1 MVVGSGVSRTVVM
14 TYLNQAVDLLLRGE
28 VVAARTDTVYGL
40 LADAT
45 NDAVVRKVFELKKR
59 PLSKALILLV
69 DSIDMAK
76 QFGLFSPE
84 AERLAA
90 QFWLTEKS
98 AVTLVVP
105 AGNVSNLVTGGLE
118 TVAIRLPNDEFC
130 LSLINKL
137 GRPVVA
143 PSANVSGQPTAVSYD
158 MVRDYFGDSI
168 PLIIDGGICSASP
181 SRILDLTGAEI
192 KELR

>member
-1 MVVGSGVSRTVVM
+1 M
-14 TYLNQAVDLLLRGE
+14 TYLSQTVDLLLRGE

-45 NDAVVRKVFELKKR
+45 NDAAVRKVFELKKR

-69 DSIDMAK
+69 DSVDMAK

-84 AERLAA
+84 SELLAE
-90 QFWLTEKS
+90 QFWLIEKS

-105 AGNVSNLVTGGLE
+105 AAGQVSKLVTGGLDS
-118 TVAIRLPNDEFC
+118 VAIRLPNDGFC

-143 PSANVSGQPTAVSYD
+143 PSANVSGQPTAVSCN
-158 MVRDYFGDSI
+158 MVRDYFGDSV
-168 PLIIDGGICSASP
+168 PLIIDGGICSVSP
-181 SRILDLTGAEI
+181 SRILDLTGTEI

>member
-1 MVVGSGVSRTVVM
+1 M
-14 TYLNQAVDLLLRGE
+14 TYLSQTVELLLRGE

-45 NDAVVRKVFELKKR
+45 NDAAVCKVFELKKR

-69 DSIDMAK
+69 DSVDMAK

-84 AERLAA
+84 SELLAE
-90 QFWLTEKS
+90 QFWLIEKS

-105 AGNVSNLVTGGLE
+105 AGKVSKLVTGGLDS
-118 TVAIRLPNDEFC
+118 VAIRLPNDGFC

-143 PSANVSGQPTAVSYD
+143 PSANVSGQPTAVSCN
-158 MVRDYFGDSI
+158 MVRDYFGDSV

-181 SRILDLTGAEI
+181 SRILDLTGTEI

>member
-1 MVVGSGVSRTVVM
+1 M
-14 TYLNQAVDLLLRGE
+14 TYLNQAVDLLLSGE
-28 VVAARTDTVYGL
+28 VVSARTDTVYGL

-45 NDAVVRKVFELKKR
+45 NDAAVRKVFELKKR

-84 AERLAA
+84 AERLAE
-90 QFWLTEKS
+90 QFWITEKS